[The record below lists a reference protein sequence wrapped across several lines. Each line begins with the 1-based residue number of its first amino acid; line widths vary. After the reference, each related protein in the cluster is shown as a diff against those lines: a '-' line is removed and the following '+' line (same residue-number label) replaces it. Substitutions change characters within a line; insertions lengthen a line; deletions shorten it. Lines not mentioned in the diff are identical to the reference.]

1 MNKSKVIDFTAI
13 ETPKQADD
21 IIKAL
26 TDYKSKLVNESAKNL
41 RKDVEEHANEFM
53 RFCEVGDRIVYL
65 FIPEKA
71 IKSRVTFT
79 VDGVEGYLFSLDSDT
94 LEKTIIDD
102 TNNIVCVMSEL
113 N

>member
-1 MNKSKVIDFTAI
+1 MNESKVIDFTAI

-26 TDYKSKLVNESAKNL
+26 TDYKLKLVNESAKNL
-41 RKDVEEHANEFM
+41 RKGVEEHVNEFM
-53 RFCEVGDRIVYL
+53 RFCEAGDRIVYL

-113 N
+113 H

>member
-1 MNKSKVIDFTAI
+1 MDMSKLVDFAAI

-26 TDYKSKLVNESAKNL
+26 TDYKTKLVNESAKNL
-41 RKDVEEHANEFM
+41 RKGVEEHVNEFM
-53 RFCEVGDRIVYL
+53 RFCEAGDRIVYL
-65 FIPEKA
+65 FIPEEA
-71 IKSRVTFT
+71 IKNRVTYT
-79 VDGVEGYLFSLDSDT
+79 VDDIEGYLFSLDSDT
-94 LEKTIIDD
+94 LNDIIIDD

>member
-1 MNKSKVIDFTAI
+1 MNESKVIDFTAI
-13 ETPKQADD
+13 KTSKQADD

-41 RKDVEEHANEFM
+41 RKDVEERANEFM
-53 RFCEVGDRIVYL
+53 RFCEAGDRIVFL
-65 FIPEKA
+65 FIPEEA
-71 IKSRVTFT
+71 IRNRVSYT
-79 VDGVEGYLFSLDSDT
+79 VEGIDGYLFSLDSDT
-94 LEKTIIDD
+94 LNEIIIDD